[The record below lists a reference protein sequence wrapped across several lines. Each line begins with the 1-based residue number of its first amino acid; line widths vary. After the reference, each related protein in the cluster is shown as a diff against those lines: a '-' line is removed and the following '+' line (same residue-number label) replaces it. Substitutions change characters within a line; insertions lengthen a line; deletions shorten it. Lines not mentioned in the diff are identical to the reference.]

1 MTRSP
6 VRANDVE
13 GAALEGDAFCIEFKR
28 LGGMLRVR
36 QFDEIASN
44 QLAILQ
50 NDDLDALR
58 FIIGDETKP

>member
-1 MTRSP
+1 
-6 VRANDVE
+6 
-13 GAALEGDAFCIEFKR
+13 
-28 LGGMLRVR
+28 MLRVG

-50 NDDLDALR
+50 NDDLGALR